1 MSLSLFVQAIL
12 AGVTNGFVYA
22 LIGLGMT
29 VIFRGTR
36 IINAMQGEFAVI
48 AGMGTVSLLEAG
60 GLGVAAAVAAS
71 LLLALLIGIFVELVL
86 VRPMM
91 RTGAP
96 EESYFLLTV
105 GLAYLNAAVLLYML
119 GKDPQ
124 MLPGIGGTRVFW
136 LLGATL
142 PVHAVALIVIALMAM
157 AALRLFFTRTMTGLS
172 MMAAAIDQ
180 DGAATIGINV
190 GIMRI
195 ASFGLGG
202 LLGAGAGILITPLTT
217 MQYQMGVVFTLKGFA
232 AAVLGG
238 LTNPMGALLGGL
250 TLGLVESLA
259 IVGVSSGY
267 KDAIA
272 LTVLIVMMVLRPF
285 GLLGQ
290 RERQGG

>member
-1 MSLSLFVQAIL
+1 MPLSLFVQAVL
-12 AGVTNGFVYA
+12 AGATNGFVYA
-22 LIGLGMT
+22 LIGLGLT
-29 VIFRGTR
+29 AIFRGTR
-36 IINAMQGEFAVI
+36 IINAMQGEFAVL
-48 AGMGTVSLLEAG
+48 AGIGTVRLLDIA
-60 GLGVAAAVAAS
+60 GLGVLGGVIVSCLVA
-71 LLLALLIGIFVELVL
+71 LCIGMLVEVVL
-86 VRPMM
+86 VRRMA
-91 RTGAP
+91 RAGAP
-96 EESYFLLTV
+96 EESYFVLTV
-105 GLAYLNAAVLLYML
+105 GLAYLNSAVMLYMF

-124 MLPGIGGTRVFW
+124 VLPGIGGTQVFW
-136 LLGATL
+136 IAGATL
-142 PVHAVALIVIALMAM
+142 PVHAAALIGIALTAM
-157 AALRLFFTRTMTGLS
+157 AALRLFFTRTVMGLS
-172 MMAAAIDQ
+172 MMAAAMDQ

-190 GIMRI
+190 EAMRV

-202 LLGAGAGILITPLTT
+202 LLGAAAGVLVTPLTT

-272 LTVLIVMMVLRPF
+272 LTILIAMMVLRPH

-290 RERQGG
+290 GERQGG